1 MEPWLAILIIVA
13 AVASRPIEVRLWRAG
28 RLSDRT
34 LTLLLVGRF
43 PVVLGLYALLTGGLS
58 LLTLFVIASSLL
70 PSLLLLG
77 SCSTGSCSTLSA
89 SKLPSDR
96 KGDIGR
102 LDG

>member
-70 PSLLLLG
+70 PSLLLYRFVLY
-77 SCSTGSCSTLSA
+77 
-89 SKLPSDR
+89 R
-96 KGDIGR
+96 FV
-102 LDG
+102 LDLIREQAAQRQEG